1 MKHLKIKLMLLLLI
15 QFCIVNAQ
23 NQRVKGIVK
32 DTSGEPLIGVNVL
45 LKDGGVGAITDIDG
59 AFDLN
64 VNGDKSVLIFSF
76 VGFETKEVPVKG
88 RNFLNV
94 ILAEDNTQLEEVVV
108 VGYGTQKRQE
118 ITGSIA
124 SVSRKEIMTVSTA
137 NITSAL
143 QGKIPGLNIK
153 QNSGEPGSYDNSFNI
168 RGLGAPMVIVDGI
181 PRDNFER
188 IDPNEIES
196 VSVLKDATAAI
207 YGVRAANGVI
217 LVTTRKGTKGKTEIN
232 LNASYGIVTTQVS
245 FPEN

>member
-143 QGKIPGLNIK
+143 QGKIPGLNI
-153 QNSGEPGSYDNSFNI
+153 
-168 RGLGAPMVIVDGI
+168 GAV
-181 PRDNFER
+181 
-188 IDPNEIES
+188 
-196 VSVLKDATAAI
+196 
-207 YGVRAANGVI
+207 
-217 LVTTRKGTKGKTEIN
+217 
-232 LNASYGIVTTQVS
+232 
-245 FPEN
+245 